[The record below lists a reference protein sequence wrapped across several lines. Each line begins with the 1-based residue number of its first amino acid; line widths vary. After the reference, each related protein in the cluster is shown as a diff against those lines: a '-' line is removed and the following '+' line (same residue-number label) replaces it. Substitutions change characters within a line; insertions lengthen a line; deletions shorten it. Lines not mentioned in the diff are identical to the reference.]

1 ADVVRIDRDAGRR
14 GVGRVD
20 SPAAEQRTRHVV
32 LVNLVRAAIV
42 DDPERCAVG
51 HDAFAVR
58 VGTVEAEAAGGV
70 LAAGKTTRGAGVLEH
85 LVLLVIDDP
94 DVGAVGGDAFELGG
108 WVHATDGPGAEQAAA
123 RVVLVDVSV
132 RIDHPHGRPSR
143 IARHAARCGVGGRE
157 RRGRAATA
165 RYTVTERLVGG
176 SVIDDV
182 ELGR

>member
-1 ADVVRIDRDAGRR
+1 GEAGGGVLAAGRAAGGIRVLVDLVRAAVHDPNVADVVRIDRDADRR

-70 LAAGKTTRGAGVLEH
+70 LAAGKTTRGAGV
-85 LVLLVIDDP
+85 P
-94 DVGAVGGDAFELGG
+94 
-108 WVHATDGPGAEQAAA
+108 
-123 RVVLVDVSV
+123 
-132 RIDHPHGRPSR
+132 
-143 IARHAARCGVGGRE
+143 
-157 RRGRAATA
+157 
-165 RYTVTERLVGG
+165 
-176 SVIDDV
+176 
-182 ELGR
+182 